1 MSLHVVHNNSP
12 FAVDIDSSGGL
23 DVGSGRGAQ
32 VGFLNDFLQTVDR
45 VIGVGQDILVHLL
58 DGVVVVFDGL
68 LDFVSGVFGVL
79 QTPGFGVVLGA
90 KWGSVV
96 GFLMWVVGSCN
107 NSERVVSVCLIS

>member
-1 MSLHVVHNNSP
+1 MGLNMINNDSP
-12 FAVDIDSSGGL
+12 FSGNVDCSQGL
-23 DVGSGRGAQ
+23 DVSGFRWAQ
-32 VGFLNDFLQTVDR
+32 VGFFNDFFQSINR

-68 LDFVSGVFGVL
+68 LDLVSGVLGVL

-107 NSERVVSVCLIS
+107 NSK

>member
-23 DVGSGRGAQ
+23 DVGSGGGAQ

-68 LDFVSGVFGVL
+68 LDFVSGVLGVL

-96 GFLMWVVGSCN
+96 GFLMWVVGSCK
-107 NSERVVSVCLIS
+107 NSKRVVSVCLIS